1 MHQRLT
7 PPGSAVLTRAAVFK
21 CVSTRAAPAV
31 ENIDEQIAE
40 LEARLAGSSVNLSGG
55 GLAGEERQ
63 RVERQ
68 LSALHRSRRR
78 GFGDGEQV
86 QAGV

>member
-1 MHQRLT
+1 MVQVQARVAGPAFALASVHMPRT
-7 PPGSAVLTRAAVFK
+7 TEKTRAF
-21 CVSTRAAPAV
+21 CNAPAV

-40 LEARLAGSSVNLSGG
+40 LEARLAGSSVNVSAG

-68 LSALHRSRRR
+68 LSALQRSRR
-78 GFGDGEQV
+78 
-86 QAGV
+86 

>member
-1 MHQRLT
+1 MCLLQCT
-7 PPGSAVLTRAAVFK
+7 
-21 CVSTRAAPAV
+21 AV

-40 LEARLAGSSVNLSGG
+40 LEARLAGSSVNVSAG

-68 LSALHRSRRR
+68 LSALQRSRR
-78 GFGDGEQV
+78 
-86 QAGV
+86 